1 MLRIDSVRS
10 FVRSLFVRE
19 VVVEVPVV
27 QRVEVP
33 VDRVVVKPVDRV
45 VEVEKTVEVEPMREY
60 WILHSHKPMVISTG
74 VVRGA
79 TEFAC
84 LPQITAFAGER
95 IQFAN
100 GGRYRVHSDMVNGTR
115 NAFTRIDR
123 ADRRGTGHRAAHRAR
138 TREQSGVIVGE

>member
-10 FVRSLFVRE
+10 FVRSLFVVER
-19 VVVEVPVV
+19 VVEVPVDRVVEVERVVEKPVV

-33 VDRVVVKPVDRV
+33 VDRA
-45 VEVEKTVEVEPMREY
+45 VEVEPLREY
-60 WILHSHKPMVISTG
+60 WILHSHKPTVLTTG

-95 IQFAN
+95 VQFAN
-100 GGRYRVHSDMVNGTR
+100 GGRYRVHSDTVNGTR

-123 ADRRGTGHRAAHRAR
+123 ADRRGKGHRAAHRAR